1 MQVKKQTLQE
11 WFRQF
16 GDAVIERRPDYADKI
31 DWNFSMIYYN
41 SDYAPEDAAA
51 RYVSI
56 PR

>member
-1 MQVKKQTLQE
+1 MQVKKQTVQE

-51 RYVSI
+51 RYVTI